1 MKSCKRVLSLFISFC
16 LLISVS
22 VLAAPVTQAD
32 TPESAQTYVSDLIAY
47 YRDYQEDATTDI
59 MRTLDQLKKVDEGQ
73 YEAWSKIMDYWSY
86 INTEM
91 KVNIGVTEDGLPQ
104 DDSLCIVILGFAL
117 NPDGT
122 MKEELIHRL
131 EAGLASA
138 EKYPN
143 AYVVVTGGGTA
154 AENPNVTE
162 GGLMG
167 EWLLEHGLDE
177 SRLIVENRA
186 PSTVGNAENTFKIL
200 TEEYPQVKNIVMV
213 TSDYHV
219 PRGCI
224 LFYSKFVLSALASG
238 KEPLNIV
245 SNAGC
250 ETGSQGYE
258 SIALQA
264 SGVASVAGVQVSADK
279 RPLSTPSYLTVKQNS
294 PYAAGE
300 DLDLTVTAYYDSG
313 YSRDVTD
320 LVEVFDFDPAA
331 GPGQSILLKYT
342 ENGVTRQ
349 ATCTLLGEEEMTH
362 AAALIAHLIAYYRDY
377 QESAT
382 TDIMRTLDELK
393 TVDVNQYEAWC
404 KIMDYWSYINT
415 EMKVNIGVTADGLP
429 QDDSLCIVIL
439 GFALNDDGTMK
450 EELIH
455 RLEVGLASAKKYPN
469 AYVLV
474 TGGGTA
480 ANNPNVTEGGLMGE
494 WLLEQGLDPDRLIVE
509 NRAPDTVGN
518 ALNTFNILTSKYP
531 QVKNIVMVTSDYHVP
546 RGCLLFYSKFVLAA
560 LESGQEPLN
569 IVSNAGCDT
578 GSQGYE
584 TIALQAYGLST
595 VAGVDVPADPLTLSK
610 LTGITVQQNAPY
622 TDGGKLDLTVTA
634 TYDSG
639 YTRDVT
645 TLATVSDFEAAG
657 DTVTVTYQENGVTCT
672 ATLTV
677 QGEQPQVTPTPA
689 PEVTDKPQVT
699 QKPENVPQT
708 GDDATVTLYV
718 VTLAASL
725 ALLGG
730 AVVVH
735 RRRQR

>member
-177 SRLIVENRA
+177 SRLIVENKA

-294 PYAAGE
+294 PYAA
-300 DLDLTVTAYYDSG
+300 
-313 YSRDVTD
+313 
-320 LVEVFDFDPAA
+320 
-331 GPGQSILLKYT
+331 
-342 ENGVTRQ
+342 
-349 ATCTLLGEEEMTH
+349 
-362 AAALIAHLIAYYRDY
+362 
-377 QESAT
+377 
-382 TDIMRTLDELK
+382 
-393 TVDVNQYEAWC
+393 
-404 KIMDYWSYINT
+404 
-415 EMKVNIGVTADGLP
+415 
-429 QDDSLCIVIL
+429 
-439 GFALNDDGTMK
+439 
-450 EELIH
+450 
-455 RLEVGLASAKKYPN
+455 
-469 AYVLV
+469 
-474 TGGGTA
+474 
-480 ANNPNVTEGGLMGE
+480 
-494 WLLEQGLDPDRLIVE
+494 
-509 NRAPDTVGN
+509 
-518 ALNTFNILTSKYP
+518 
-531 QVKNIVMVTSDYHVP
+531 
-546 RGCLLFYSKFVLAA
+546 
-560 LESGQEPLN
+560 
-569 IVSNAGCDT
+569 
-578 GSQGYE
+578 
-584 TIALQAYGLST
+584 
-595 VAGVDVPADPLTLSK
+595 
-610 LTGITVQQNAPY
+610 
-622 TDGGKLDLTVTA
+622 
-634 TYDSG
+634 
-639 YTRDVT
+639 
-645 TLATVSDFEAAG
+645 
-657 DTVTVTYQENGVTCT
+657 
-672 ATLTV
+672 
-677 QGEQPQVTPTPA
+677 
-689 PEVTDKPQVT
+689 
-699 QKPENVPQT
+699 
-708 GDDATVTLYV
+708 
-718 VTLAASL
+718 
-725 ALLGG
+725 
-730 AVVVH
+730 
-735 RRRQR
+735 